1 MKIVV
6 LVKQVPAISELQ
18 LDPVTH
24 NLVRTGAPAMMN
36 PVDKH
41 AIEAALALKDAAG
54 GGTVTILTIG
64 SESAAEIMREGI
76 ALGANDGF
84 LINDPAVKGSDTLAT
99 GKVLAKAIEKVG
111 QVDVV
116 ITGRQSADGDTG
128 QIPPAVAEH
137 LGMNLLSYVQDLTF
151 ANNTLK
157 AVRKNLGGEETVEA
171 PLPCVVS
178 VMETSN
184 TVRTPSLRGKMN
196 AKKFV
201 FPVWS
206 IADIGLKPEDV
217 GASGSATKVTELFM
231 PEVHEQ
237 GVIVKGADEAAA
249 VKELASILRSKKVI

>member
-6 LVKQVPAISELQ
+6 LIKQVPAISEIA
-18 LDPVTH
+18 LDPQTH
-24 NLVRTGAPAMMN
+24 NLVRTGAPSMMN

-41 AIEAALALKDAAG
+41 AVEAALKLKEAAG
-54 GGTVTILTIG
+54 GGTVTIITMG
-64 SESAAEIMREGI
+64 SESAADIMREAI
-76 ALGANDGF
+76 AIGANDGF
-84 LINDPAVKGSDTLAT
+84 LVNDPAVKGSDTLAT

-116 ITGRQSADGDTG
+116 LTGRQSADGDTG
-128 QIPPAVAEH
+128 QIPPAIAQR
-137 LGMNLLSYVQDLTF
+137 LGMNLLSYVQDISF

-157 AVRKNLGGEETVEA
+157 AVRKNLGGVETVEA

-184 TVRTPSLRGKMN
+184 TVRTPSLKGKMS
-196 AKKFV
+196 AKKIV

-206 IADIGLKPEDV
+206 LADIGLKPEEV
-217 GASGSATKVTELFM
+217 GPTGSATKVTELFM
-231 PEVHEQ
+231 PEAHEQ